1 MKVLYLSMTSKIKHL
16 VIAGG
21 GPTLIQSLGAI
32 QQLEK
37 DNFINLNEIESIYGT
52 SAGGLVGVMLCL
64 KFDWETIN
72 DYIIKRPWKD
82 VFPIKVQNI
91 FDAYTKRGIYDEIVF
106 EKTFKPL
113 FDAKD
118 ISLKITL
125 KELYEYSKIELHLI
139 VFEINNFETVDI
151 SYLTHPNINVLTACQ
166 MTCGIP
172 ILVTPIIIDNKCYI
186 DGGVN
191 CNYPLKICLDTKK
204 NEKEILGFK
213 NQYDDVD
220 KNQID
225 SNATLLDFVMKFLFK
240 VIQSLSTDNIQP
252 KITNEVCYNTDYV
265 CINVLKDALT
275 SIQTRENLLQNGKD
289 AAKLFL
295 ENKKKHENCIKEPC
309 SKIQE
314 ECP

>member
-1 MKVLYLSMTSKIKHL
+1 MTTKIKHL

-37 DNFINLNEIESIYGT
+37 DNFIHMNDIESIYGT
-52 SAGGLVGVMLCL
+52 SAGALVGVMLCL

-82 VFPIKVQNI
+82 VFPLKVQNI
-91 FDAYTKRGIYDEIVF
+91 FDAYTKRGIYDEKVF
-106 EKTFKPL
+106 EKCLKPL

-118 ISLKITL
+118 ISINMSLT
-125 KELYEYSKIELHLI
+125 ELYEYSKIELHFFA
-139 VFEINNFETVDI
+139 FEINHFETVDI
-151 SYLTHPNINVLTACQ
+151 SYLTYPNISVLTACQ
-166 MTCGIP
+166 MTCGLP
-172 ILVTPIIIDNKCYI
+172 ILVTPIIIENKCFI
-186 DGGVN
+186 DGGVVY
-191 CNYPLKICLDTKK
+191 NYPLKCCLDMKK
-204 NEKEILGFK
+204 NEKEIIGFK
-213 NQYDDVD
+213 NQYDTND

-225 SNATLLDFVMKFLFK
+225 SNSTLLDFVMTFLFK

-265 CINVLKDALT
+265 GIDMLKEALT
-275 SIQTRENLLQNGKD
+275 SVQKREQLLQNGRE
-289 AAKLFL
+289 AAKTFL
-295 ENKKKHENCIKEPC
+295 ESKKMEENGIKEQC

-314 ECP
+314 EYP